1 MDWGWRNER
10 RKEGN
15 KPAWQ
20 LLRSVIAITNSRPEV
35 YLSYE
40 VRSVISIPAI
50 TVAQLPKPLS
60 TLKHATIFGIRDK
73 RGAKGGGWWVV
84 GGWWLV
90 TGWLVVGGGWWYLG
104 VAVAV
109 NFNVVGESSS
119 VLVFI

>member
-73 RGAKGGGWWVV
+73 RGAKGGGLWVV
-84 GGWWLV
+84 
-90 TGWLVVGGGWWYLG
+90 GGWWYLG